1 MNFVFKIFG
10 APYTFDIYGSNQED
24 MNYFQLYD
32 DGSNEEV
39 KLTVHRKA
47 NGEVCYSYLRYNMI
61 SSSGRTGAFFGMA
74 VVFQNEYCRDVE
86 NLYKLFDAVYQ
97 NILETG
103 ILLQKIENS
112 THQAKY
118 LIAHF
123 SDAPAEVSRI
133 ENIIYNNL
141 QKNYSQDIL
150 PINSSF
156 STNSKELIMLPMNK
170 EANVSLLTELRKR
183 AWISFSPIYNSQV
196 ILSREYINT
205 LKTNTRIIRDKEL
218 SEITNLL
225 VRINLLSEDKKKE
238 KLPKDI
244 LLQIT
249 SWRDSLKETQKTI
262 NDYINIQPE
271 PGRSQ
276 LEKINNEIIPILES
290 CETNY
295 TVVKNIIDKPKS
307 EPSKPPRPETPK
319 PETTPK
325 PTPNPLKKGSYSL
338 EAKVKDEKGG
348 VIIGSRSGTY
358 SVGSSIEL
366 KAVPSPGYR
375 FVSWTEDEKVVCQTT
390 TYSFQMYDRPMQL
403 IAHFE
408 AEQDSAW
415 DLLWI
420 RMVQFGA
427 AIPKKVLLAIAA
439 VIALILLLIFFYP
452 SNTPQEGEEG
462 TYKEGKKGDTLAQIT
477 SKETPGSDLPQLPS
491 EQNESGSLEDC
502 NTDKLSN
509 YGNVEKIGNLDTI
522 KEYIDEARRLKNKGC
537 TSIEDQYITPAEKH
551 ALEIVKKEADIIY
564 IEKKNSNQT
573 KFEQYKDVKKYLG
586 TLDAYNFIEKKSI
599 EDYKED
605 YRKQTINFYE
615 EQYYSKKY
623 EKDMKKRREFV
634 DYMKEL
640 DPNNKIIKDFEKQTK
655 NCSVSFKR
663 KTWHN
668 IDALLGQLDT
678 DFNSG
683 KYEYVIGFCEA
694 IIKSTCATDNQ
705 KNRAKELKNKAKEAK
720 EAKEAKKSVDIGNI
734 DQTS

>member
-24 MNYFQLYD
+24 TNYFQLYD

-74 VVFQNEYCRDVE
+74 VVFHNEYCRDVE

-112 THQAKY
+112 AHQAKY

-123 SDAPAEVSRI
+123 SDAPTEVTRI

-249 SWRDSLKETQKTI
+249 NWRDSLKETQKTI

-307 EPSKPPRPETPK
+307 EPSKQPRPEPPK
-319 PETTPK
+319 PEPPK
-325 PTPNPLKKGSYSL
+325 PEPPKPNNKKTYLVITHCG
-338 EAKVKDEKGG
+338 DDGG
-348 VIIGSRSGTY
+348 AATGGGYY
-358 SVGSSIEL
+358 SVDSLVKVVAI
-366 KAVPSPGYR
+366 PNPGYR
-375 FVSWTEDEKVVCQTT
+375 FISWTEKGKILSENKDF
-390 TYSFQMYDRPMQL
+390 SFPMYNRTIEL
-403 IAHFE
+403 VAHFE
-408 AEQDSAW
+408 AKQTTAW
-415 DLLWI
+415 DIFWERL
-420 RMVQFGA
+420 
-427 AIPKKVLLAIAA
+427 PKKAILAIGA
-439 VIALILLLIFFYP
+439 VVALILLLIFLFP
-452 SNTPQEGEEG
+452 SEDTSKE
-462 TYKEGKKGDTLAQIT
+462 EGKKGDTLAQIT
-477 SKETPGSDLPQLPS
+477 PKETPSPNLPQLLS
-491 EQNESGSLEDC
+491 EENGSELIGDC
-502 NTDKLSN
+502 DLTELNN
-509 YGNVEKIGNLDTI
+509 YGNIKNIDNLDTI
-522 KEYIDEARRLKNKGC
+522 KAYINEAEKLKNKNC
-537 TSIEDQYITPAEKH
+537 PNIEKLYITPAKERAEKI
-551 ALEIVKKEADIIY
+551 LE
-564 IEKKNSNQT
+564 N
-573 KFEQYKDVKKYLG
+573 
-586 TLDAYNFIEKKSI
+586 
-599 EDYKED
+599 
-605 YRKQTINFYE
+605 
-615 EQYYSKKY
+615 
-623 EKDMKKRREFV
+623 
-634 DYMKEL
+634 
-640 DPNNKIIKDFEKQTK
+640 
-655 NCSVSFKR
+655 
-663 KTWHN
+663 
-668 IDALLGQLDT
+668 
-678 DFNSG
+678 
-683 KYEYVIGFCEA
+683 
-694 IIKSTCATDNQ
+694 
-705 KNRAKELKNKAKEAK
+705 ELKNLYDTKGKKWKEKYKMVEDKITKYKLLFSNLSFDDYEKYYKKETIKNLELELENTKWSPRKKLEIANDLLSIDPDNKKAKEEISKLQGTQGSGIQGSETKGSGTKGSGTKGSGTKGSGNQGSGNQGNGNQGNGNQGNGNQGNGVQLNDGVNDEKK
-720 EAKEAKKSVDIGNI
+720 EGKK
-734 DQTS
+734 

>member
-1 MNFVFKIFG
+1 M
-10 APYTFDIYGSNQED
+10 
-24 MNYFQLYD
+24 
-32 DGSNEEV
+32 
-39 KLTVHRKA
+39 
-47 NGEVCYSYLRYNMI
+47 
-61 SSSGRTGAFFGMA
+61 
-74 VVFQNEYCRDVE
+74 
-86 NLYKLFDAVYQ
+86 
-97 NILETG
+97 ETG

-112 THQAKY
+112 AHQAKY

-123 SDAPAEVSRI
+123 SDAPAEVTRI

-249 SWRDSLKETQKTI
+249 NWRDSLKETQKTI

-307 EPSKPPRPETPK
+307 EPSKQPRPEP
-319 PETTPK
+319 PK

-338 EAKVKDEKGG
+338 EVKVKDEKGG
-348 VIIGSRSGTY
+348 VITGSRSGTY
-358 SVGSSIEL
+358 PVGSSIEL

-390 TYSFQMYDRPMQL
+390 TYSFQMHDRPMQL

-420 RMVQFGA
+420 RMVHFGA

-462 TYKEGKKGDTLAQIT
+462 TYKEGKKDTQAQIANGGIL
-477 SKETPGSDLPQLPS
+477 SSDSSQPS
-491 EQNESGSLEDC
+491 PEEKGIGSLEDC
-502 NTDKLSN
+502 NPEKLSK
-509 YGNVEKIGNLDTI
+509 YGNIQNTNNLDTI
-522 KEYIDEARRLKNKGC
+522 KEYIDEARRLKNNGC
-537 TSIEDQYITPAEKH
+537 TSIEDQYITPAKECAEKIVEEELKKLYKTDKKIERIKSYD
-551 ALEIVKKEADIIY
+551 AVKKKID
-564 IEKKNSNQT
+564 
-573 KFEQYKDVKKYLG
+573 
-586 TLDAYNFIEKKSI
+586 
-599 EDYKED
+599 DYKSALDFIDFNAYKET
-605 YRKQTINFYE
+605 YRSTTIKFYE
-615 EQYYSKKY
+615 NEIKVGKW
-623 EKDMKKRREFV
+623 ENKDKDKFANYIKTVLE
-634 DYMKEL
+634 
-640 DPNNKIIKDFEKQTK
+640 DPNNEIAKNVKDYYKKECSIYYPNGKLWTTVEELLEQLKTDIKGKDKPYDFVINGCNTII
-655 NCSVSFKR
+655 
-663 KTWHN
+663 
-668 IDALLGQLDT
+668 
-678 DFNSG
+678 NS
-683 KYEYVIGFCEA
+683 K
-694 IIKSTCATDNQ
+694 CATTEQ
-705 KNRAKELKNKAKEAK
+705 K
-720 EAKEAKKSVDIGNI
+720 KEAKKLKENAENLKKKAKIDTGNI
-734 DQTS
+734 DLPK

>member
-10 APYTFDIYGSNQED
+10 APYTFDIYGSNRED
-24 MNYFQLYD
+24 TNYFQLYD

-74 VVFQNEYCRDVE
+74 VVFHNEYCRDVE

-112 THQAKY
+112 AHQAKY

-123 SDAPAEVSRI
+123 SDAPTEVTRI

-141 QKNYSQDIL
+141 QKNYSKDIL

-244 LLQIT
+244 LLQINN
-249 SWRDSLKETQKTI
+249 WRDSLKETQKTI

-307 EPSKPPRPETPK
+307 EPSKPPK
-319 PETTPK
+319 PEK
-325 PTPNPLKKGSYSL
+325 NL
-338 EAKVKDEKGG
+338 
-348 VIIGSRSGTY
+348 SRNN
-358 SVGSSIEL
+358 
-366 KAVPSPGYR
+366 A
-375 FVSWTEDEKVVCQTT
+375 
-390 TYSFQMYDRPMQL
+390 
-403 IAHFE
+403 
-408 AEQDSAW
+408 
-415 DLLWI
+415 LW
-420 RMVQFGA
+420 R
-427 AIPKKVLLAIAA
+427 
-439 VIALILLLIFFYP
+439 
-452 SNTPQEGEEG
+452 
-462 TYKEGKKGDTLAQIT
+462 
-477 SKETPGSDLPQLPS
+477 
-491 EQNESGSLEDC
+491 
-502 NTDKLSN
+502 
-509 YGNVEKIGNLDTI
+509 
-522 KEYIDEARRLKNKGC
+522 
-537 TSIEDQYITPAEKH
+537 
-551 ALEIVKKEADIIY
+551 
-564 IEKKNSNQT
+564 
-573 KFEQYKDVKKYLG
+573 
-586 TLDAYNFIEKKSI
+586 
-599 EDYKED
+599 
-605 YRKQTINFYE
+605 
-615 EQYYSKKY
+615 
-623 EKDMKKRREFV
+623 
-634 DYMKEL
+634 
-640 DPNNKIIKDFEKQTK
+640 
-655 NCSVSFKR
+655 
-663 KTWHN
+663 
-668 IDALLGQLDT
+668 
-678 DFNSG
+678 
-683 KYEYVIGFCEA
+683 
-694 IIKSTCATDNQ
+694 
-705 KNRAKELKNKAKEAK
+705 
-720 EAKEAKKSVDIGNI
+720 
-734 DQTS
+734 

>member
-24 MNYFQLYD
+24 TNYFQLYD

-74 VVFQNEYCRDVE
+74 VVFHNEYCRDVE

-123 SDAPAEVSRI
+123 SDAPTEVTRI

-249 SWRDSLKETQKTI
+249 NWRDSLKETQKTI

-307 EPSKPPRPETPK
+307 EASKQPEPPK
-319 PETTPK
+319 PEPPKPETPK

-338 EAKVKDEKGG
+338 EVKVKDEKGG
-348 VIIGSRSGTY
+348 VITGSRSGTY
-358 SVGSSIEL
+358 PVGSSIEL

-390 TYSFQMYDRPMQL
+390 TYSFQMHDRPMQL

-427 AIPKKVLLAIAA
+427 AIPKKVLLAIAT

-462 TYKEGKKGDTLAQIT
+462 TYKEGKKDTLAQIT
-477 SKETPGSDLPQLPS
+477 PKETSSPNPPLLLSEENGSELI
-491 EQNESGSLEDC
+491 GDC
-502 NTDKLSN
+502 NLTELNN
-509 YGNVEKIGNLDTI
+509 YGNIKNIDNLDTI
-522 KEYIDEARRLKNKGC
+522 KAYINEAEKLKNKNC
-537 TSIEDQYITPAEKH
+537 PNIEKLYINPAKER
-551 ALEIVKKEADIIY
+551 ALEIVKNEADTIY
-564 IEKKNSNQT
+564 IKKKNSNQT
-573 KFEQYKDVKKYLG
+573 KFNQYENVKEYLDSLYI
-586 TLDAYNFIEKKSI
+586 TAYNFIEKKSI
-599 EDYKED
+599 KDYKEN
-605 YRKQTINFYE
+605 YRRQTITFYE
-615 EQYYSKKY
+615 DELTDGVDDKGNKWLESR
-623 EKDMKKRREFV
+623 MLEFANIIV
-634 DYMKEL
+634 KTDKL
-640 DPNNKIIKDFEKQTK
+640 DDPDNK
-655 NCSVSFKR
+655 
-663 KTWHN
+663 
-668 IDALLGQLDT
+668 
-678 DFNSG
+678 
-683 KYEYVIGFCEA
+683 
-694 IIKSTCATDNQ
+694 
-705 KNRAKELKNKAKEAK
+705 KAKEYIDEYKKKQSKKKQSK
-720 EAKEAKKSVDIGNI
+720 EKQGNGNQGNGNQGNGVQLNEAVKKEKNN
-734 DQTS
+734 

>member
-1 MNFVFKIFG
+1 MNFIFKIFG

-47 NGEVCYSYLRYNMI
+47 NGEGCYSYLRYNMI

-123 SDAPAEVSRI
+123 SDAPAEVTRI

-225 VRINLLSEDKKKE
+225 VRINLLPEDKKKE

-249 SWRDSLKETQKTI
+249 NWRDSLKETQKTI

-307 EPSKPPRPETPK
+307 EASKQPQPPKPQPPK
-319 PETTPK
+319 PEPPKPETPK

-338 EAKVKDEKGG
+338 EVKVKDEKGG
-348 VIIGSRSGTY
+348 VITGSRSGTY
-358 SVGSSIEL
+358 PVGSSIEL

-408 AEQDSAW
+408 VEQDSAW

-420 RMVQFGA
+420 RMVHFGA

-462 TYKEGKKGDTLAQIT
+462 TYKEGKKDTQAQIANGGIL
-477 SKETPGSDLPQLPS
+477 SSDSSQLS
-491 EQNESGSLEDC
+491 FEKDGSGSLEDC
-502 NTDKLSN
+502 NTNKLSE
-509 YGNVEKIGNLDTI
+509 YGNIDNINNLDTI
-522 KEYIDEARRLKNKGC
+522 KEYIDEARRLKDNGC
-537 TSIEDQYITPAEKH
+537 TSIEDQYITPARKRAEEILDNE
-551 ALEIVKKEADIIY
+551 LEQLYVTYTDIKINIYDIVRNKITTYEENK
-564 IEKKNSNQT
+564 S
-573 KFEQYKDVKKYLG
+573 L
-586 TLDAYNFIEKKSI
+586 TLNFIDFNKYKETYKRKSI
-599 EDYKED
+599 K
-605 YRKQTINFYE
+605 FYE
-615 EQYYSKKY
+615 EKFSDSKY
-623 EKDMKKRREFV
+623 EKNRDIIVKHMKT
-634 DYMKEL
+634 L
-640 DPNNKIIKDFEKQTK
+640 DINNKIIKDFEKQSK
-655 NCSVSFKR
+655 KCSASFMGKS
-663 KTWHN
+663 WDN
-668 IDALLGQLDT
+668 IDKLLNQLDT
-678 DFNSG
+678 DFKN
-683 KYEYVIGFCEA
+683 KNYDYVIGFCDV
-694 IIKSTCATDNQ
+694 IIKSKCAT
-705 KNRAKELKNKAKEAK
+705 KEQRDKAENLKKKAGKAK
-720 EAKEAKKSVDIGNI
+720 VDTGNF
-734 DQTS
+734 

>member
-10 APYTFDIYGSNQED
+10 APYTFDIYGSNRED
-24 MNYFQLYD
+24 TNYFQLYD

-74 VVFQNEYCRDVE
+74 VVFHNEYCRDVE

-123 SDAPAEVSRI
+123 SDAPAEVTRI

-225 VRINLLSEDKKKE
+225 VRINLLPEDKKKE

-249 SWRDSLKETQKTI
+249 NWRDSLKETQKTI

-307 EPSKPPRPETPK
+307 EASKQPEPPKPQPSKPE
-319 PETTPK
+319 TPK

-348 VIIGSRSGTY
+348 VITGSRSGTY
-358 SVGSSIEL
+358 PVGSSIEL

-462 TYKEGKKGDTLAQIT
+462 TYKEGKKGDTLVQIT
-477 SKETPGSDLPQLPS
+477 SKETTDSDLSQRSPEENGS
-491 EQNESGSLEDC
+491 ELIGDC
-502 NTDKLSN
+502 DLTELNN
-509 YGNVEKIGNLDTI
+509 YGNIAIINNLDII
-522 KEYIDEARRLKNKGC
+522 KAYINEAEKLKNKNC
-537 TSIEDQYITPAEKH
+537 PNIEKLYINPAKER
-551 ALEIVKKEADIIY
+551 ALEIVKNEADTIY
-564 IEKKNSNQT
+564 IKKKNSDQT
-573 KFEQYKDVKKYLG
+573 KFEQYEDVKKYLDSPYI
-586 TLDAYNFIEKKSI
+586 TAYNFIEKKSI

-605 YRKQTINFYE
+605 YRKQTIVFYE
-615 EQYYSKKY
+615 KNLD
-623 EKDMKKRREFV
+623 KDAVDDNGKRWTE
-634 DYMKEL
+634 YMKFQFANYIIDKKKL
-640 DPNNKIIKDFEKQTK
+640 KDPNNK
-655 NCSVSFKR
+655 
-663 KTWHN
+663 
-668 IDALLGQLDT
+668 
-678 DFNSG
+678 
-683 KYEYVIGFCEA
+683 
-694 IIKSTCATDNQ
+694 
-705 KNRAKELKNKAKEAK
+705 KAKEYID
-720 EAKEAKKSVDIGNI
+720 EYKKKQGKGPQGKGPQGKGPQSDGTQSDGNQNGLVPI
-734 DQTS
+734 SSAAEEQKNNQK

>member
-24 MNYFQLYD
+24 TNYFQLYD

-123 SDAPAEVSRI
+123 SDAPTEVTRI

-225 VRINLLSEDKKKE
+225 VRINLLPEDKKKE

-249 SWRDSLKETQKTI
+249 NWRDSLKETQKTI

-295 TVVKNIIDKPKS
+295 TVVKNIIDRPKS
-307 EPSKPPRPETPK
+307 EPSKQPRPEPPK
-319 PETTPK
+319 PEPPK
-325 PTPNPLKKGSYSL
+325 PEPPKPEPPKPNNKKTYLVITHCG
-338 EAKVKDEKGG
+338 DDGG
-348 VIIGSRSGTY
+348 VATGGGYY
-358 SVGSSIEL
+358 SVDSLVKVVAI
-366 KAVPSPGYR
+366 PNPGYR
-375 FVSWTEDEKVVCQTT
+375 FVSWTEKGKILSENKDF
-390 TYSFQMYDRPMQL
+390 SFPMYNRTIEL
-403 IAHFE
+403 VAHFE
-408 AEQDSAW
+408 AKQTTAW
-415 DLLWI
+415 DIFWERL
-420 RMVQFGA
+420 
-427 AIPKKVLLAIAA
+427 PKKAILAIAA

-452 SNTPQEGEEG
+452 KEKKDNTEKTAENRKIEDLSVF
-462 TYKEGKKGDTLAQIT
+462 GD
-477 SKETPGSDLPQLPS
+477 
-491 EQNESGSLEDC
+491 C
-502 NTDKLSN
+502 
-509 YGNVEKIGNLDTI
+509 
-522 KEYIDEARRLKNKGC
+522 KNKLDSLFIDIKNMN
-537 TSIEDQYITPAEKH
+537 SI
-551 ALEIVKKEADIIY
+551 ADIDDLI
-564 IEKKNSNQT
+564 KKANNSNCN
-573 KFEQYKDVKKYLG
+573 KELVSDRISEAKERAKEILEEELEKLYVRVDNIERIKSYDDVKKKIDDY
-586 TLDAYNFIEKKSI
+586 KKSALDFI
-599 EDYKED
+599 DFDEYEEK
-605 YRKQTINFYE
+605 YRKETIIFYE
-615 EQYYSKKY
+615 EKYYDKNWKHKK
-623 EKDMKKRREFV
+623 KKFVEYMRR
-634 DYMKEL
+634 L
-640 DPNNKIIKDFEKQTK
+640 DPNNQIIKDFERTK
-655 NCSVSFKR
+655 NCSVIFK
-663 KTWHN
+663 KKKWDN
-668 IDALLGQLDT
+668 IDELLGQLNT
-678 DFNSG
+678 DFESK
-683 KYEYVIGFCEA
+683 KYEYVIGFCDV
-694 IIKSTCATDNQ
+694 IINSTCATDNQ
-705 KNRAKELKNKAKEAK
+705 KYRAKELKKKAKNAK
-720 EAKEAKKSVDIGNI
+720 IYTGNI

>member
-74 VVFQNEYCRDVE
+74 VVFHNEYCRDVE

-112 THQAKY
+112 AHQAKY

-123 SDAPAEVSRI
+123 SDAPTEVTRI

-249 SWRDSLKETQKTI
+249 NWRDSLKETQKTI

-307 EPSKPPRPETPK
+307 EPSKQPRPESPK
-319 PETTPK
+319 PEPPK
-325 PTPNPLKKGSYSL
+325 PESPKPNNKKTYLVITHCG
-338 EAKVKDEKGG
+338 DGG
-348 VIIGSRSGTY
+348 GAATGGGYY
-358 SVGSSIEL
+358 SVDSLVKVVAI
-366 KAVPSPGYR
+366 PNPGYR
-375 FVSWTEDEKVVCQTT
+375 FVSWTEKGKILSENKDF
-390 TYSFQMYDRPMQL
+390 SFPMYNRTIEL
-403 IAHFE
+403 VAHFE
-408 AEQDSAW
+408 AKQTTAW
-415 DLLWI
+415 DIFWERL
-420 RMVQFGA
+420 
-427 AIPKKVLLAIAA
+427 PKKVLLAIAA

-462 TYKEGKKGDTLAQIT
+462 TYKEGKKDTQAQIANGGIL
-477 SKETPGSDLPQLPS
+477 SSDSSQPS
-491 EQNESGSLEDC
+491 PEEKGIGSLEDC
-502 NTDKLSN
+502 NPEKLSK
-509 YGNVEKIGNLDTI
+509 YGNIQNTNNLDTI
-522 KEYIDEARRLKNKGC
+522 KEYIDEARRLKNNGC
-537 TSIEDQYITPAEKH
+537 TSIEDQYITPAKECAEKIVEEELKKLYKTDKKIERIKSYD
-551 ALEIVKKEADIIY
+551 AVKKKID
-564 IEKKNSNQT
+564 
-573 KFEQYKDVKKYLG
+573 
-586 TLDAYNFIEKKSI
+586 
-599 EDYKED
+599 DYKSALDFIDFNAYKET
-605 YRKQTINFYE
+605 YRSTTIKFYE
-615 EQYYSKKY
+615 NEIKVGKW
-623 EKDMKKRREFV
+623 ENKDKDKFANYIKTVLE
-634 DYMKEL
+634 
-640 DPNNKIIKDFEKQTK
+640 DPNNEIAKNVKDYYKKECSIYYPNGKLWTTVEELLEQLKTDIEGKDKPYDFVINGCNTII
-655 NCSVSFKR
+655 
-663 KTWHN
+663 
-668 IDALLGQLDT
+668 
-678 DFNSG
+678 NS
-683 KYEYVIGFCEA
+683 K
-694 IIKSTCATDNQ
+694 CATTEQ
-705 KNRAKELKNKAKEAK
+705 K
-720 EAKEAKKSVDIGNI
+720 KEAKKLKEKAENLKKKAKIDTGNI
-734 DQTS
+734 DLPK

>member
-10 APYTFDIYGSNQED
+10 APYTFDIYGSNRED
-24 MNYFQLYD
+24 TNYFQLYD

-74 VVFQNEYCRDVE
+74 VVFHNEYCRDVE

-123 SDAPAEVSRI
+123 SDAPTEVTRI

-249 SWRDSLKETQKTI
+249 NWRDSLKETQKTI

-307 EPSKPPRPETPK
+307 EASKQPEPPKPQPPKPETPK
-319 PETTPK
+319 PETPK

-338 EAKVKDEKGG
+338 EVKVKDEKGG
-348 VIIGSRSGTY
+348 VITGSRSGTY
-358 SVGSSIEL
+358 PVGSSIEL

-408 AEQDSAW
+408 VEQDSAW

-462 TYKEGKKGDTLAQIT
+462 TYKEGKKDTQAQIT
-477 SKETPGSDLPQLPS
+477 SKKTPDSDLPQLPS
-491 EQNESGSLEDC
+491 EKNENESLQNC
-502 NTDKLSN
+502 NANDLAKYDIDNTN
-509 YGNVEKIGNLDTI
+509 NLDII
-522 KEYIDEARRLKNKGC
+522 KEYIDKVEELKNNC
-537 TSIEDQYITPAEKH
+537 PNIAEDIEKLYINTAKER
-551 ALEIVKKEADIIY
+551 ALEIVKNEADTIY
-564 IEKKNSNQT
+564 IKKKNPNQT
-573 KFEQYKDVKKYLG
+573 KFNQYENVKKYLDSPYI
-586 TLDAYNFIEKKSI
+586 TAYNFIEEKSI
-599 EDYKED
+599 KDYKEN
-605 YRKQTINFYE
+605 YRRQTITFYE
-615 EQYYSKKY
+615 DELTDGVDDKGNKWLESR
-623 EKDMKKRREFV
+623 MLEFANIIV
-634 DYMKEL
+634 KTDKL
-640 DPNNKIIKDFEKQTK
+640 DDPDNK
-655 NCSVSFKR
+655 
-663 KTWHN
+663 
-668 IDALLGQLDT
+668 
-678 DFNSG
+678 
-683 KYEYVIGFCEA
+683 
-694 IIKSTCATDNQ
+694 
-705 KNRAKELKNKAKEAK
+705 KAKEYIDEYK
-720 EAKEAKKSVDIGNI
+720 KKQSKKKQGNGNQGNGNQGNGNQGNGNQDNGVQLNEAVKKK
-734 DQTS
+734 

>member
-10 APYTFDIYGSNQED
+10 APYTFDIYGSNRED
-24 MNYFQLYD
+24 TNYFQLYD

-74 VVFQNEYCRDVE
+74 VVFHNEYCRDVE

-112 THQAKY
+112 GHQAKY

-123 SDAPAEVSRI
+123 SDAPAEVTRI

-156 STNSKELIMLPMNK
+156 SINSKELIMLPMNK

-225 VRINLLSEDKKKE
+225 VRINLLPEDKKKE

-249 SWRDSLKETQKTI
+249 NWRDSLKETQKTI

-307 EPSKPPRPETPK
+307 EASKQPEPPK
-319 PETTPK
+319 PEPPKPETPK

-338 EAKVKDEKGG
+338 EVKVKDEKGG
-348 VIIGSRSGTY
+348 VITGSRSGTY
-358 SVGSSIEL
+358 PVGSSIEL

-375 FVSWTEDEKVVCQTT
+375 FVSWTEGEKVVCQTT

-420 RMVQFGA
+420 RMVHFGA
-427 AIPKKVLLAIAA
+427 AIPKKVLLAIAT
-439 VIALILLLIFFYP
+439 VIVLILLLIFFYP
-452 SNTPQEGEEG
+452 KEKKDNTEKTAENTGITAENTGITAENTEKTASENSLSDLQECINKLDSLFIDIKNKNSIADIDDLIKKANNSNCNKELVNSHISEAKKRAEKILENELNELYDTDKKIERIKSYDAVKKKIDDYKSALDFIDFNA
-462 TYKEGKKGDTLAQIT
+462 YKETYRSTTIKFYENEIKVGKWKNKDKDKFANYI
-477 SKETPGSDLPQLPS
+477 KE
-491 EQNESGSLEDC
+491 NLEDP
-502 NTDKLSN
+502 NN
-509 YGNVEKIGNLDTI
+509 EI
-522 KEYIDEARRLKNKGC
+522 AKN
-537 TSIEDQYITPAEKH
+537 
-551 ALEIVKKEADIIY
+551 
-564 IEKKNSNQT
+564 
-573 KFEQYKDVKKYLG
+573 VKKYY
-586 TLDAYNFIEKKSI
+586 TDQCIVSYN
-599 EDYKED
+599 
-605 YRKQTINFYE
+605 KQTWTVENLLEQLKNDLKKKENTPYDFVINGC
-615 EQYYSKKY
+615 
-623 EKDMKKRREFV
+623 
-634 DYMKEL
+634 
-640 DPNNKIIKDFEKQTK
+640 NT
-655 NCSVSFKR
+655 
-663 KTWHN
+663 
-668 IDALLGQLDT
+668 
-678 DFNSG
+678 
-683 KYEYVIGFCEA
+683 
-694 IIKSTCATDNQ
+694 IIKSKCATEEQ
-705 KNRAKELKNKAKEAK
+705 KEKAKELQE
-720 EAKEAKKSVDIGNI
+720 EAKEAKKNVNTDNFKSPSQILAK
-734 DQTS
+734 

>member
-10 APYTFDIYGSNQED
+10 APYTFDIYGSNRED
-24 MNYFQLYD
+24 SNYFQLYD

-74 VVFQNEYCRDVE
+74 VVFHNEYCRDVE

-112 THQAKY
+112 AHQAKY

-123 SDAPAEVSRI
+123 SDAPTEVTRI

-156 STNSKELIMLPMNK
+156 SINSKELIMLPMNK

-249 SWRDSLKETQKTI
+249 NWRDSLKETQKTI

-307 EPSKPPRPETPK
+307 EASKQPQPPKPQPPKPQPPK
-319 PETTPK
+319 PEPPK
-325 PTPNPLKKGSYSL
+325 PAPNPLKKGSYSL
-338 EAKVKDEKGG
+338 EVKVKDEKGG
-348 VIIGSRSGTY
+348 VITGSRSGTY
-358 SVGSSIEL
+358 PVGSSIEL

-390 TYSFQMYDRPMQL
+390 TYSFQMHDRPMQL

-427 AIPKKVLLAIAA
+427 AIPKKVLLAIAT

-452 SNTPQEGEEG
+452 KENKEENKEGNTNVSNTKEITEITTENTSGDILFDLQECNN
-462 TYKEGKKGDTLAQIT
+462 KLDSLFIDIKSMNSIANIDDLIKKANNLNCDEKLVSSSI
-477 SKETPGSDLPQLPS
+477 S
-491 EQNESGSLEDC
+491 EA
-502 NTDKLSN
+502 K
-509 YGNVEKIGNLDTI
+509 K
-522 KEYIDEARRLKNKGC
+522 R
-537 TSIEDQYITPAEKH
+537 
-551 ALEIVKKEADIIY
+551 ALEIVKKKADSIY
-564 IEKKNSNQT
+564 ITKEYSNQT
-573 KFEQYKDVKKYLG
+573 KFEQYKKVKEYLDSPYI
-586 TLDAYNFIEKKSI
+586 TAYNFIEKKSI

-605 YRKQTINFYE
+605 YRKQTIVL
-615 EQYYSKKY
+615 Y
-623 EKDMKKRREFV
+623 EKNLDKNAVDDKGNPWSIHRKLEFAHFIV
-634 DYMKEL
+634 DRDNL
-640 DPNNKIIKDFEKQTK
+640 DDKNNTIANNYINKHQGDKSKGDKSKGDKSKDGKSNGAPKDNKIQGIG
-655 NCSVSFKR
+655 SVPVR
-663 KTWHN
+663 P
-668 IDALLGQLDT
+668 DVVDDQ
-678 DFNSG
+678 
-683 KYEYVIGFCEA
+683 
-694 IIKSTCATDNQ
+694 NQ
-705 KNRAKELKNKAKEAK
+705 NQN
-720 EAKEAKKSVDIGNI
+720 
-734 DQTS
+734 

>member
-10 APYTFDIYGSNQED
+10 APYTFDIYGSNRED
-24 MNYFQLYD
+24 TNYFQLYD

-74 VVFQNEYCRDVE
+74 VVFHNEYCRDVE

-123 SDAPAEVSRI
+123 SDAPAEVTRI

-249 SWRDSLKETQKTI
+249 NWRDSLKETQKTI

-307 EPSKPPRPETPK
+307 EASKQPEPPKPQPPKPQPSKPE
-319 PETTPK
+319 TPK

-338 EAKVKDEKGG
+338 EVKVKDEKGG
-348 VIIGSRSGTY
+348 VITGSRSGTY
-358 SVGSSIEL
+358 PVGSSIEL

-375 FVSWTEDEKVVCQTT
+375 FVSWTEGEKVVCQTT
-390 TYSFQMYDRPMQL
+390 TYSFQMHDRPMQL

-420 RMVQFGA
+420 RMVHFGA

-462 TYKEGKKGDTLAQIT
+462 TYKEGKKDTQAQIANGGIL
-477 SKETPGSDLPQLPS
+477 SSDSSQPS
-491 EQNESGSLEDC
+491 PEEKGIGSLEDC
-502 NTDKLSN
+502 NPEKLSK
-509 YGNVEKIGNLDTI
+509 YGNIQNTNNLDTI
-522 KEYIDEARRLKNKGC
+522 KEYIDEAEKLKNKNC
-537 TSIEDQYITPAEKH
+537 PNIEKLYINPAKER
-551 ALEIVKKEADIIY
+551 ALEIVKNEADNIY
-564 IEKKNSNQT
+564 IKKKNSNQT
-573 KFEQYKDVKKYLG
+573 KFNQYENVKEYLDSLYI
-586 TLDAYNFIEKKSI
+586 TAYNFIEKKSI
-599 EDYKED
+599 KDYKED
-605 YRKQTINFYE
+605 YRKQTITFYE
-615 EQYYSKKY
+615 DELTDGVDDNGKEWLESR
-623 EKDMKKRREFV
+623 MLEFANIIV
-634 DYMKEL
+634 KTDKL
-640 DPNNKIIKDFEKQTK
+640 NDPNNEIAKKYIQEQEKKKDKKKKDKSKEK
-655 NCSVSFKR
+655 
-663 KTWHN
+663 
-668 IDALLGQLDT
+668 
-678 DFNSG
+678 
-683 KYEYVIGFCEA
+683 
-694 IIKSTCATDNQ
+694 
-705 KNRAKELKNKAKEAK
+705 KNKVEESKNNGSVNVHEA
-720 EAKEAKKSVDIGNI
+720 AG
-734 DQTS
+734 TT

>member
-10 APYTFDIYGSNQED
+10 APYTFDIYGSNRED
-24 MNYFQLYD
+24 TNYFQLYD

-74 VVFQNEYCRDVE
+74 VVFHNEYCRDVE

-112 THQAKY
+112 AHQAKY

-123 SDAPAEVSRI
+123 SDAPTEVTRI

-156 STNSKELIMLPMNK
+156 SINSKELIMLPMNK

-225 VRINLLSEDKKKE
+225 VRINLLPEDKKKE

-249 SWRDSLKETQKTI
+249 NWRDSLKETQKTI

-307 EPSKPPRPETPK
+307 EASKQPEPPKPQPPKPETPK
-319 PETTPK
+319 PQPPKPETPK

-338 EAKVKDEKGG
+338 EVKVKDEKGG
-348 VIIGSRSGTY
+348 VITGSRSGTY
-358 SVGSSIEL
+358 PVGSSIEL

-420 RMVQFGA
+420 RMVHFGA

-452 SNTPQEGEEG
+452 KEKKDNTEIISEDLSVLGDCKNKLDSLFIDIKNMNSIADIDDLIKKANNSNCNKELVNSHISEAKERAEKILENELNELYDTDEKIERIKSYNSVKEKIDLYEKSALDFINFN
-462 TYKEGKKGDTLAQIT
+462 TYKEKYRKTTIAFYESKIKEKDTKWENKDKDKFANCIKT
-477 SKETPGSDLPQLPS
+477 V
-491 EQNESGSLEDC
+491 LEDPNNEIAKNVKDYYKKECSIYYPNSKSKPWTVENLLKQLKIDINKKENPPYDFVINGC
-502 NTDKLSN
+502 NTIINSKCATT
-509 YGNVEKIGNLDTI
+509 E
-522 KEYIDEARRLKNKGC
+522 
-537 TSIEDQYITPAEKH
+537 Q
-551 ALEIVKKEADIIY
+551 KKEA
-564 IEKKNSNQT
+564 EKLKEKAENL
-573 KFEQYKDVKKYLG
+573 KK
-586 TLDAYNFIEKKSI
+586 
-599 EDYKED
+599 
-605 YRKQTINFYE
+605 
-615 EQYYSKKY
+615 
-623 EKDMKKRREFV
+623 
-634 DYMKEL
+634 
-640 DPNNKIIKDFEKQTK
+640 
-655 NCSVSFKR
+655 
-663 KTWHN
+663 
-668 IDALLGQLDT
+668 
-678 DFNSG
+678 
-683 KYEYVIGFCEA
+683 
-694 IIKSTCATDNQ
+694 
-705 KNRAKELKNKAKEAK
+705 KAKI
-720 EAKEAKKSVDIGNI
+720 DTGNI
-734 DQTS
+734 DLPK

>member
-10 APYTFDIYGSNQED
+10 APYTFDIYGSNRED
-24 MNYFQLYD
+24 TNYFQLYD

-74 VVFQNEYCRDVE
+74 VVFHNEYCRDVE

-112 THQAKY
+112 AHQAKY

-123 SDAPAEVSRI
+123 SDAPTEVTRI

-156 STNSKELIMLPMNK
+156 SINSKELIMLPMNK

-249 SWRDSLKETQKTI
+249 NWRDSLKETQKTI

-307 EPSKPPRPETPK
+307 EASKQPEPPKPQPPK
-319 PETTPK
+319 PETPK

-338 EAKVKDEKGG
+338 EVKVKDEKGG
-348 VIIGSRSGTY
+348 VITGSRSGTY
-358 SVGSSIEL
+358 PVGSSIEL

-420 RMVQFGA
+420 RMVHFGA

-452 SNTPQEGEEG
+452 KEKKDNTEIISEDLSVL
-462 TYKEGKKGDTLAQIT
+462 GD
-477 SKETPGSDLPQLPS
+477 
-491 EQNESGSLEDC
+491 C
-502 NTDKLSN
+502 
-509 YGNVEKIGNLDTI
+509 
-522 KEYIDEARRLKNKGC
+522 KNKLDSLFIDIKNMN
-537 TSIEDQYITPAEKH
+537 SI
-551 ALEIVKKEADIIY
+551 ADIDDLI
-564 IEKKNSNQT
+564 KKANNSNCD
-573 KFEQYKDVKKYLG
+573 KELVSDRISEAKERAKKIVEEELEKLYVRVDNIERIKSYDDVKKKIDDY
-586 TLDAYNFIEKKSI
+586 KKSALDFI
-599 EDYKED
+599 DFDEYEEK
-605 YRKQTINFYE
+605 YRKETIIFYE
-615 EQYYSKKY
+615 EKYYDKNWKHKK
-623 EKDMKKRREFV
+623 KKFVEYMRR
-634 DYMKEL
+634 L
-640 DPNNKIIKDFEKQTK
+640 DPNNKIIKDFEQTQ
-655 NCSVSFKR
+655 NCSVIFK
-663 KTWHN
+663 KKKWDN
-668 IDALLGQLDT
+668 IDELLDQLNT
-678 DFNSG
+678 DFESK
-683 KYEYVIGFCEA
+683 KYDYVIGFCEA

-705 KNRAKELKNKAKEAK
+705 KDRAEKLKKKAESAK
-720 EAKEAKKSVDIGNI
+720 INTGNFPP
-734 DQTS
+734 DDKTQ

>member
-1 MNFVFKIFG
+1 MNFIFKIFG

-123 SDAPAEVSRI
+123 SDAPAEVTRI

-225 VRINLLSEDKKKE
+225 VRINLLPEDKKKE

-249 SWRDSLKETQKTI
+249 NWRDSLKETQKTI

-307 EPSKPPRPETPK
+307 EASKQPQPPKPQPPK
-319 PETTPK
+319 PEPPKPETPK

-338 EAKVKDEKGG
+338 EVKVKDEKGG
-348 VIIGSRSGTY
+348 VITGSRSGTY
-358 SVGSSIEL
+358 PVGSSIEL

-408 AEQDSAW
+408 VEQDSAW

-420 RMVQFGA
+420 RMVHFGA

-452 SNTPQEGEEG
+452 KEKKDNTEIISEDLSVLGDC
-462 TYKEGKKGDTLAQIT
+462 KNKLDSLFIDIKNMNSIADIDDLIKKA
-477 SKETPGSDLPQLPS
+477 
-491 EQNESGSLEDC
+491 N
-502 NTDKLSN
+502 
-509 YGNVEKIGNLDTI
+509 NLDCDKKLVSDRI
-522 KEYIDEARRLKNKGC
+522 SEAEG
-537 TSIEDQYITPAEKH
+537 H
-551 ALEIVKKEADIIY
+551 ALEIVKKEADTIY
-564 IEKKNSNQT
+564 ITKKYPNQT
-573 KFEQYKDVKKYLG
+573 KFDQYKSVKEYLDSDYI
-586 TLDAYNFIEKKSI
+586 TAYNFIEKKSI
-599 EDYKED
+599 EYYKED
-605 YRKQTINFYE
+605 YRKQTIVFYE
-615 EQYYSKKY
+615 KNLDKNA
-623 EKDMKKRREFV
+623 V
-634 DYMKEL
+634 DDEGKPWTE
-640 DPNNKIIKDFEKQTK
+640 N
-655 NCSVSFKR
+655 R
-663 KTWHN
+663 KFQF
-668 IDALLGQLDT
+668 ALVIT
-678 DFNSG
+678 D
-683 KYEYVIGFCEA
+683 
-694 IIKSTCATDNQ
+694 
-705 KNRAKELKNKAKEAK
+705 KNRLNDPDNKKAKEYID
-720 EAKEAKKSVDIGNI
+720 EYKKKQGKGTQSDRNQSKGTQSKGTQSDGNQNGLVPI
-734 DQTS
+734 SSAAEEQKNN

>member
-10 APYTFDIYGSNQED
+10 APYTFDIYGSNRED
-24 MNYFQLYD
+24 TNYFQLYD

-47 NGEVCYSYLRYNMI
+47 NGEVSYSYLRYNMI

-74 VVFQNEYCRDVE
+74 VVFHNEYCRDVE

-112 THQAKY
+112 GHQAKY

-123 SDAPAEVSRI
+123 SDAPAEVTRI

-170 EANVSLLTELRKR
+170 EANVSLLTELRKH

-244 LLQIT
+244 LLQINN
-249 SWRDSLKETQKTI
+249 WRDSLKETQKTI

-307 EPSKPPRPETPK
+307 EPSKPPKPETPK
-319 PETTPK
+319 PEPPK
-325 PTPNPLKKGSYSL
+325 PNNKKTYLVITHCG
-338 EAKVKDEKGG
+338 DDGG
-348 VIIGSRSGTY
+348 AATGGGYY
-358 SVGSSIEL
+358 SVDSLVKVVAI
-366 KAVPSPGYR
+366 PNPGYR
-375 FVSWTEDEKVVCQTT
+375 FVSWTEKGKILSENKDF
-390 TYSFQMYDRPMQL
+390 SFPMYNRTIEL
-403 IAHFE
+403 VAHFE
-408 AEQDSAW
+408 AKQTTTW
-415 DLLWI
+415 DIFWERL
-420 RMVQFGA
+420 
-427 AIPKKVLLAIAA
+427 PKKAILAIAA
-439 VIALILLLIFFYP
+439 VIALILLFIVFYP
-452 SNTPQEGEEG
+452 KDTNTSGQNTNQNIDQNIDQNTEIISGDLSVLQECNNKLDSLFIDIKKMNSIANIDDLIKKANNLNCDENLVSPRISEA
-462 TYKEGKKGDTLAQIT
+462 KE
-477 SKETPGSDLPQLPS
+477 
-491 EQNESGSLEDC
+491 
-502 NTDKLSN
+502 
-509 YGNVEKIGNLDTI
+509 
-522 KEYIDEARRLKNKGC
+522 
-537 TSIEDQYITPAEKH
+537 H
-551 ALEIVKKEADIIY
+551 ALEIVKKKADSIY
-564 IEKKNSNQT
+564 IKKKNRNQT
-573 KFEQYKDVKKYLG
+573 KFEQYNDVKKYLG

-605 YRKQTINFYE
+605 YRKQTIVLYE
-615 EQYYSKKY
+615 KNLDKNAVDDDGKPWTENRKFQFAHVIIDKNSLNDPDNEIAKKY
-623 EKDMKKRREFV
+623 IQEQEKKKGKS
-634 DYMKEL
+634 KE
-640 DPNNKIIKDFEKQTK
+640 K
-655 NCSVSFKR
+655 
-663 KTWHN
+663 
-668 IDALLGQLDT
+668 
-678 DFNSG
+678 
-683 KYEYVIGFCEA
+683 
-694 IIKSTCATDNQ
+694 
-705 KNRAKELKNKAKEAK
+705 KNKVEESKNNGSVKVHEA
-720 EAKEAKKSVDIGNI
+720 AG
-734 DQTS
+734 TT

>member
-10 APYTFDIYGSNQED
+10 APYTFDIYGSNRED
-24 MNYFQLYD
+24 TNYFQLYD

-74 VVFQNEYCRDVE
+74 VVFHNEYCRDVE

-112 THQAKY
+112 AHQAKY

-123 SDAPAEVSRI
+123 SDAPAEVTRI

-225 VRINLLSEDKKKE
+225 VRINLLPEDKKKE

-249 SWRDSLKETQKTI
+249 NWRDSLKETQKTI

-307 EPSKPPRPETPK
+307 EASKQPEPPKPQPPK
-319 PETTPK
+319 PETPK

-338 EAKVKDEKGG
+338 EVKVKDEKGG
-348 VIIGSRSGTY
+348 VITGSRSGTY
-358 SVGSSIEL
+358 PVGSSIEL

-420 RMVQFGA
+420 RMVHFGA

-477 SKETPGSDLPQLPS
+477 SNETPDSDSPQPPS
-491 EQNESGSLEDC
+491 EKNRTESLEDC
-502 NTDKLSN
+502 NTNDLTDK
-509 YGNVEKIGNLDTI
+509 YGDIEDIKNLDTI
-522 KEYIDEARRLKNKGC
+522 NAYIDEARRLKDKGC
-537 TSIEDQYITPAEKH
+537 TSIEEQYITPARKRAKEILDNE
-551 ALEIVKKEADIIY
+551 LEQLYVTYTDIKRNIYDIVRNKITTYEENK
-564 IEKKNSNQT
+564 S
-573 KFEQYKDVKKYLG
+573 L
-586 TLDAYNFIEKKSI
+586 TLNFIDFNKYKETYKTKSI
-599 EDYKED
+599 K
-605 YRKQTINFYE
+605 FYE
-615 EQYYSKKY
+615 EKYYDSKY
-623 EKDMKKRREFV
+623 EKNRDIIVKHMKT
-634 DYMKEL
+634 L
-640 DPNNKIIKDFEKQTK
+640 DINNKIIKDFEKQSK
-655 NCSVSFKR
+655 KCSASFMGKS
-663 KTWHN
+663 WDN
-668 IDALLGQLDT
+668 IDKLLNRLDT
-678 DFNSG
+678 DFKN
-683 KYEYVIGFCEA
+683 KNYDYVIGFCDV
-694 IIKSTCATDNQ
+694 IINSTCATDNQ
-705 KNRAKELKNKAKEAK
+705 KYRAKELKEKADNAK
-720 EAKEAKKSVDIGNI
+720 NHINTRNMD
-734 DQTS
+734 

>member
-24 MNYFQLYD
+24 TNYFQLYD

-123 SDAPAEVSRI
+123 SDAPTEVTRI

-249 SWRDSLKETQKTI
+249 NWRDSLKETQKTI

-295 TVVKNIIDKPKS
+295 TVVKNIIDRPKS
-307 EPSKPPRPETPK
+307 EPSKQPRPEPPK
-319 PETTPK
+319 PEPPK
-325 PTPNPLKKGSYSL
+325 PNNKKTYLVITHCG
-338 EAKVKDEKGG
+338 DDGG
-348 VIIGSRSGTY
+348 VATGGGYY
-358 SVGSSIEL
+358 SVDSLVKVVAI
-366 KAVPSPGYR
+366 PNPGYR
-375 FVSWTEDEKVVCQTT
+375 FVSWTEKGKILSENKDF
-390 TYSFQMYDRPMQL
+390 SFPMYNRTIEL
-403 IAHFE
+403 VAHFE
-408 AEQDSAW
+408 AKQTTAW
-415 DLLWI
+415 DIFWERL
-420 RMVQFGA
+420 
-427 AIPKKVLLAIAA
+427 PKKAILAIGA
-439 VIALILLLIFFYP
+439 VVALILLLIFLFP
-452 SNTPQEGEEG
+452 SEDTSKE
-462 TYKEGKKGDTLAQIT
+462 EGKKGDTLAQIT
-477 SKETPGSDLPQLPS
+477 SNETPDSDLSKSSS
-491 EQNESGSLEDC
+491 EEKGSGSLEDC
-502 NTDKLSN
+502 NPEKLSK
-509 YGNVEKIGNLDTI
+509 YGNIDNINNLDTI
-522 KEYIDEARRLKNKGC
+522 KEYIDEARRLKDNGC
-537 TSIEDQYITPAEKH
+537 TSIEDQYITPAKKRAEK
-551 ALEIVKKEADIIY
+551 IVEEELKKLYKTDKK
-564 IEKKNSNQT
+564 IERIKSYDAVKN
-573 KFEQYKDVKKYLG
+573 KIDDY
-586 TLDAYNFIEKKSI
+586 KKSALDFI
-599 EDYKED
+599 DFNAYKET
-605 YRKQTINFYE
+605 YRSTTIKFYE
-615 EQYYSKKY
+615 NEIKVGKW
-623 EKDMKKRREFV
+623 ENKDKDKFAN
-634 DYMKEL
+634 YIKENL
-640 DPNNKIIKDFEKQTK
+640 EDPNNEIAKNVKDYYKKECSIYYPNSKSKPWTVDDLLDQLKTDIENKKNPTYDFVIKGC
-655 NCSVSFKR
+655 N
-663 KTWHN
+663 
-668 IDALLGQLDT
+668 
-678 DFNSG
+678 
-683 KYEYVIGFCEA
+683 A
-694 IIKSTCATDNQ
+694 IINLECATKKQ
-705 KNRAKELKNKAKEAK
+705 KNQAESLKNKAESLKN
-720 EAKEAKKSVDIGNI
+720 EAKKHIDTGNVE
-734 DQTS
+734 QSL

>member
-24 MNYFQLYD
+24 TNYFQLYD

-123 SDAPAEVSRI
+123 SDAPTEVTRI

-225 VRINLLSEDKKKE
+225 VRINLLPEDKKKE

-249 SWRDSLKETQKTI
+249 NWRDSLKETQKTI

-307 EPSKPPRPETPK
+307 EASKQPEPPKPQPPKPETPK
-319 PETTPK
+319 PETPK

-338 EAKVKDEKGG
+338 EVKVKDEKGG
-348 VIIGSRSGTY
+348 VITGSRSGTY
-358 SVGSSIEL
+358 PVGSSIEL

-420 RMVQFGA
+420 RMVHFGA

-452 SNTPQEGEEG
+452 SNTPQKGEEG
-462 TYKEGKKGDTLAQIT
+462 TYKEEKKGDTLAHT
-477 SKETPGSDLPQLPS
+477 PKETPSPNPLQLLSEENGSELIGDCDLTEL
-491 EQNESGSLEDC
+491 N
-502 NTDKLSN
+502 N
-509 YGNVEKIGNLDTI
+509 YGNIEIINNLDII
-522 KEYIDEARRLKNKGC
+522 KAYINEAEKLKNKNC
-537 TSIEDQYITPAEKH
+537 PNIEKLYINPAKER
-551 ALEIVKKEADIIY
+551 ALEIVKNEADTIY
-564 IEKKNSNQT
+564 IKKKNSDQT
-573 KFEQYKDVKKYLG
+573 KFEQYEDVKKYLDSDYI
-586 TLDAYNFIEKKSI
+586 TAYNFIEKKSI
-599 EDYKED
+599 KDYKED
-605 YRKQTINFYE
+605 YRRQTITFYE
-615 EQYYSKKY
+615 KNLD
-623 EKDMKKRREFV
+623 KDAV
-634 DYMKEL
+634 DDKGNPWTEYMKL
-640 DPNNKIIKDFEKQTK
+640 QFAYCIIGKKKLNDPDNK
-655 NCSVSFKR
+655 
-663 KTWHN
+663 
-668 IDALLGQLDT
+668 
-678 DFNSG
+678 
-683 KYEYVIGFCEA
+683 
-694 IIKSTCATDNQ
+694 
-705 KNRAKELKNKAKEAK
+705 KAKEYIDEYKKKQSK
-720 EAKEAKKSVDIGNI
+720 EKQGKEKQGKNVLLNNGVNTDEKKEGEHKNN
-734 DQTS
+734 

>member
-24 MNYFQLYD
+24 TNYFQLYD

-123 SDAPAEVSRI
+123 SDAPAEVTRI

-249 SWRDSLKETQKTI
+249 NWRDSLKETQKTI

-307 EPSKPPRPETPK
+307 EPSKQPRPEPPKPETPK
-319 PETTPK
+319 PEPPK
-325 PTPNPLKKGSYSL
+325 PEPPKPNNKKTYLVITHCG
-338 EAKVKDEKGG
+338 DDGG
-348 VIIGSRSGTY
+348 VATGGGYY
-358 SVGSSIEL
+358 SVDSLVKVVAI
-366 KAVPSPGYR
+366 PNPGYR
-375 FVSWTEDEKVVCQTT
+375 FVSWTEKGKILSENKDF
-390 TYSFQMYDRPMQL
+390 SFPMYNRTIEL
-403 IAHFE
+403 VAHFE
-408 AEQDSAW
+408 AKQTTAW
-415 DLLWI
+415 DIFWERL
-420 RMVQFGA
+420 
-427 AIPKKVLLAIAA
+427 PKKAILAIGA
-439 VIALILLLIFFYP
+439 VVALILLLIFLFP
-452 SNTPQEGEEG
+452 SEDTSKE
-462 TYKEGKKGDTLAQIT
+462 EGKKGDTLAQIT
-477 SKETPGSDLPQLPS
+477 SNETPDSDLSKSSS
-491 EQNESGSLEDC
+491 EEKGSGSLEDC
-502 NTDKLSN
+502 NPEKLSK
-509 YGNVEKIGNLDTI
+509 YGNIDNINNLDTI
-522 KEYIDEARRLKNKGC
+522 KEYIDEARRLKDNGC
-537 TSIEDQYITPAEKH
+537 TSIEDQYITPAKKRAEKIVEEELKKLYKTDKKIERIKSYDAVKNKIDDYKKS
-551 ALEIVKKEADIIY
+551 ALDFIDFNAYKETYRSTTIKFYENEIKVGKWENKDKDKFANYIKENLEDPNNEIA
-564 IEKKNSNQT
+564 KN
-573 KFEQYKDVKKYLG
+573 VKKYY
-586 TLDAYNFIEKKSI
+586 TDQCIVSYN
-599 EDYKED
+599 
-605 YRKQTINFYE
+605 KQTWKVENLLEQLKNDLKKKENTPYDFVINGC
-615 EQYYSKKY
+615 
-623 EKDMKKRREFV
+623 
-634 DYMKEL
+634 
-640 DPNNKIIKDFEKQTK
+640 NT
-655 NCSVSFKR
+655 
-663 KTWHN
+663 
-668 IDALLGQLDT
+668 
-678 DFNSG
+678 
-683 KYEYVIGFCEA
+683 
-694 IIKSTCATDNQ
+694 IIKSKCATEEQ
-705 KNRAKELKNKAKEAK
+705 KEKAKELQE
-720 EAKEAKKSVDIGNI
+720 EAKEAKKNVDTDNFKSPSQILAK
-734 DQTS
+734 

>member
-10 APYTFDIYGSNQED
+10 APYTFDIYGSNRED
-24 MNYFQLYD
+24 TNYFQLYD

-74 VVFQNEYCRDVE
+74 VVFHNEYCRDVE

-112 THQAKY
+112 AHQAKY

-123 SDAPAEVSRI
+123 SDAPTEVTRI

-141 QKNYSQDIL
+141 QKNYSKDIL

-244 LLQIT
+244 LLQINN
-249 SWRDSLKETQKTI
+249 WRDSLKETQKTI

-307 EPSKPPRPETPK
+307 EPSKPPKPETPK
-319 PETTPK
+319 PETPK
-325 PTPNPLKKGSYSL
+325 PNNKKTYLVITHCG
-338 EAKVKDEKGG
+338 DDGG
-348 VIIGSRSGTY
+348 AATGGGYY
-358 SVGSSIEL
+358 SVDSLVKVVAI
-366 KAVPSPGYR
+366 PNPGYR
-375 FVSWTEDEKVVCQTT
+375 FVSWTEKGKILSENKDF
-390 TYSFQMYDRPMQL
+390 SFPMYNRTIEL
-403 IAHFE
+403 VAHFE
-408 AEQDSAW
+408 AKQTTAW
-415 DLLWI
+415 DIFWERL
-420 RMVQFGA
+420 
-427 AIPKKVLLAIAA
+427 PKKAILAIGI
-439 VIALILLLIFFYP
+439 VVALILLLIFLFP
-452 SNTPQEGEEG
+452 SEDTSKEE
-462 TYKEGKKGDTLAQIT
+462 EKKDILAQIT
-477 SKETPGSDLPQLPS
+477 SKETPDSDSSQPS
-491 EQNESGSLEDC
+491 FEKDGSGSLEDC
-502 NTDKLSN
+502 NTDKLNN
-509 YGNVEKIGNLDTI
+509 YGNIEIIDNLDII
-522 KEYIDEARRLKNKGC
+522 KAYINEAEKLKNKNC
-537 TSIEDQYITPAEKH
+537 PNIEKLYITPAKERAEKI
-551 ALEIVKKEADIIY
+551 LENELKKLYDTNSKENEKWIDKYNKVKDY
-564 IEKKNSNQT
+564 IT
-573 KFEQYKDVKKYLG
+573 KYKTSFSYLSF
-586 TLDAYNFIEKKSI
+586 D
-599 EDYKED
+599 
-605 YRKQTINFYE
+605 
-615 EQYYSKKY
+615 KY
-623 EKDMKKRREFV
+623 EKYENLYKNKTIKNLELELEKGNWTKGKKEVIAGDLLR
-634 DYMKEL
+634 L
-640 DPNNKIIKDFEKQTK
+640 DPTNKT
-655 NCSVSFKR
+655 
-663 KTWHN
+663 
-668 IDALLGQLDT
+668 
-678 DFNSG
+678 
-683 KYEYVIGFCEA
+683 
-694 IIKSTCATDNQ
+694 
-705 KNRAKELKNKAKEAK
+705 
-720 EAKEAKKSVDIGNI
+720 AKKYINQPQQEKEDGKSKNGKSKEGKSKEGKSKEGKSKEGKSKEGESKEGESNDDNSIIVNEDVGG
-734 DQTS
+734 TT

>member
-10 APYTFDIYGSNQED
+10 APYTFDIYGSNRED

-74 VVFQNEYCRDVE
+74 VVFHNEYCRDVE

-123 SDAPAEVSRI
+123 SDAPTEVTRI

-141 QKNYSQDIL
+141 QKSYSQDIL

-225 VRINLLSEDKKKE
+225 VRINLLPEDKKKE

-249 SWRDSLKETQKTI
+249 NWRDSLKETQKTI

-307 EPSKPPRPETPK
+307 EPSKQPRPESPK
-319 PETTPK
+319 PESPK
-325 PTPNPLKKGSYSL
+325 PEPPKPEPPKPNNKKTYLVITHCG
-338 EAKVKDEKGG
+338 DDGG
-348 VIIGSRSGTY
+348 AATGGGYY
-358 SVGSSIEL
+358 SVDSLVKVVAI
-366 KAVPSPGYR
+366 PNPGYR
-375 FVSWTEDEKVVCQTT
+375 FVSWTEKGKILSENKDF
-390 TYSFQMYDRPMQL
+390 SFPMYNRTIEL
-403 IAHFE
+403 VAHFE
-408 AEQDSAW
+408 AKQTTAW
-415 DLLWI
+415 DIFWERL
-420 RMVQFGA
+420 
-427 AIPKKVLLAIAA
+427 PKKAILAIAT

-452 SNTPQEGEEG
+452 KEKKDNTEKTASGNS
-462 TYKEGKKGDTLAQIT
+462 L
-477 SKETPGSDLPQLPS
+477 SDLQECINKLDSLFIDIKNMNSIDDIDDLIKKANNSNCDKELVNSHIS
-491 EQNESGSLEDC
+491 E
-502 NTDKLSN
+502 
-509 YGNVEKIGNLDTI
+509 
-522 KEYIDEARRLKNKGC
+522 AKG
-537 TSIEDQYITPAEKH
+537 H
-551 ALEIVKKEADIIY
+551 ALEIVKKKTDSIYDKKGLKKIDIY
-564 IEKKNSNQT
+564 E
-573 KFEQYKDVKKYLG
+573 EVKKYLSRY
-586 TLDAYNFIEKKSI
+586 TYNSI
-599 EDYKED
+599 
-605 YRKQTINFYE
+605 KQTIDNLEEHYRSKTITFYE
-615 EQYYSKKY
+615 DELTDGVDDNGRKWLESRML
-623 EKDMKKRREFV
+623 EFAHFIVNKDK
-634 DYMKEL
+634 L
-640 DPNNKIIKDFEKQTK
+640 NDPNNKIANNYIHKHQSQGGKSNGGKSNGGKSNGAPQSDGNQSDG
-655 NCSVSFKR
+655 NQNGSVPISS
-663 KTWHN
+663 
-668 IDALLGQLDT
+668 A
-678 DFNSG
+678 
-683 KYEYVIGFCEA
+683 V
-694 IIKSTCATDNQ
+694 
-705 KNRAKELKNKAKEAK
+705 KEQN
-720 EAKEAKKSVDIGNI
+720 N
-734 DQTS
+734 

>member
-10 APYTFDIYGSNQED
+10 APYTFDIYGSNRED
-24 MNYFQLYD
+24 TNYFQLYD

-74 VVFQNEYCRDVE
+74 VVFHNEYCRDVE

-112 THQAKY
+112 AHQAKY

-123 SDAPAEVSRI
+123 SDAPAEVTRI

-225 VRINLLSEDKKKE
+225 VRINLLPEDKKKE

-249 SWRDSLKETQKTI
+249 NWRDSLKETQKTI

-307 EPSKPPRPETPK
+307 EASKQPEPPK
-319 PETTPK
+319 PQPPK
-325 PTPNPLKKGSYSL
+325 PTSNPLKKGSYSL
-338 EAKVKDEKGG
+338 EVKVKDEKGG
-348 VIIGSRSGTY
+348 VITGSRSGTY
-358 SVGSSIEL
+358 PVGSSIEL

-420 RMVQFGA
+420 RMVHFGA

-452 SNTPQEGEEG
+452 KENKEENKEGNTNVSNTKEITEITTENTSGDILFDLQECNN
-462 TYKEGKKGDTLAQIT
+462 KLDSLFIDIKSMNSIANIDDLIKKANNLNCDEKLVSSSI
-477 SKETPGSDLPQLPS
+477 S
-491 EQNESGSLEDC
+491 EA
-502 NTDKLSN
+502 K
-509 YGNVEKIGNLDTI
+509 K
-522 KEYIDEARRLKNKGC
+522 R
-537 TSIEDQYITPAEKH
+537 
-551 ALEIVKKEADIIY
+551 ALEIVKNEADTIY
-564 IEKKNSNQT
+564 IKKKNSDQT

-586 TLDAYNFIEKKSI
+586 SLDAYNFIEKKSI

-615 EQYYSKKY
+615 EQYYSKTY
-623 EKDMKKRREFV
+623 EKNMKKRREFV

-640 DPNNKIIKDFEKQTK
+640 DPNNRIIKDFERTK
-655 NCSVSFKR
+655 NCSVIFK
-663 KTWHN
+663 KNKWDN
-668 IDALLGQLDT
+668 IDELLGQLNT
-678 DFNSG
+678 DFESK
-683 KYEYVIGFCEA
+683 KYDYVIGFCEA

-705 KNRAKELKNKAKEAK
+705 KDRAKELKEKAKSAK
-720 EAKEAKKSVDIGNI
+720 INTGNFRP
-734 DQTS
+734 DDKTQ

>member
-1 MNFVFKIFG
+1 MNFIFKIFG

-123 SDAPAEVSRI
+123 SDAPAEVTRI

-225 VRINLLSEDKKKE
+225 VRINLLPEDKKKE

-249 SWRDSLKETQKTI
+249 NWRDSLKETQKTI

-307 EPSKPPRPETPK
+307 EASKQPQPPKPQPPK
-319 PETTPK
+319 PEPPKPETPK

-338 EAKVKDEKGG
+338 EVKVKDEKGG
-348 VIIGSRSGTY
+348 VITGSRSGTY
-358 SVGSSIEL
+358 PVGSSIEL

-408 AEQDSAW
+408 VEQDSAW

-420 RMVQFGA
+420 RMVHFGA

-452 SNTPQEGEEG
+452 KEKKDNTEIISEDLSVLGDC
-462 TYKEGKKGDTLAQIT
+462 KNKLDSLFIDIKNMNSIADIDDLIKKA
-477 SKETPGSDLPQLPS
+477 
-491 EQNESGSLEDC
+491 N
-502 NTDKLSN
+502 
-509 YGNVEKIGNLDTI
+509 NLDCDKKLVSDRI
-522 KEYIDEARRLKNKGC
+522 SEAEG
-537 TSIEDQYITPAEKH
+537 H
-551 ALEIVKKEADIIY
+551 ALEIVKKEADTIY
-564 IEKKNSNQT
+564 ITKKYPNQT
-573 KFEQYKDVKKYLG
+573 KFDQYKSVKEYLDSDYI
-586 TLDAYNFIEKKSI
+586 TAYNFIEKKSI
-599 EDYKED
+599 EYYKED
-605 YRKQTINFYE
+605 YRKQTIVFYE
-615 EQYYSKKY
+615 KNLDKNA
-623 EKDMKKRREFV
+623 V
-634 DYMKEL
+634 DDEGKPWTE
-640 DPNNKIIKDFEKQTK
+640 N
-655 NCSVSFKR
+655 R
-663 KTWHN
+663 KFQF
-668 IDALLGQLDT
+668 ALVIT
-678 DFNSG
+678 D
-683 KYEYVIGFCEA
+683 
-694 IIKSTCATDNQ
+694 
-705 KNRAKELKNKAKEAK
+705 KNRLNDPDNKKAKEYID
-720 EAKEAKKSVDIGNI
+720 EYKKKQGKGTQSDRNQSKGTQSKGTQSKGTQSDGNQNGLVPI
-734 DQTS
+734 SSAAEEQKNN

>member
-10 APYTFDIYGSNQED
+10 APYTFDIYGSNRED
-24 MNYFQLYD
+24 TNYFQLYD

-123 SDAPAEVSRI
+123 SDAPAEVTRI

-225 VRINLLSEDKKKE
+225 VRINLLPEDKKKE

-249 SWRDSLKETQKTI
+249 NWRDSLKETQKTI

-307 EPSKPPRPETPK
+307 EPSKPPKPEPPKPETPK
-319 PETTPK
+319 PA
-325 PTPNPLKKGSYSL
+325 PNPLKKGSYSL
-338 EAKVKDEKGG
+338 EVKVKDEKGG
-348 VIIGSRSGTY
+348 VITGSRSGTY
-358 SVGSSIEL
+358 PVGSSIEL

-390 TYSFQMYDRPMQL
+390 NYSFQMYDRPMQL

-420 RMVQFGA
+420 RMVHFGA

-452 SNTPQEGEEG
+452 KEKKAENKEGNTNVSNTKEITAENTEIRASGNILFDLQE
-462 TYKEGKKGDTLAQIT
+462 
-477 SKETPGSDLPQLPS
+477 
-491 EQNESGSLEDC
+491 C
-502 NTDKLSN
+502 
-509 YGNVEKIGNLDTI
+509 
-522 KEYIDEARRLKNKGC
+522 KNKLDSLFIDIRNMN
-537 TSIEDQYITPAEKH
+537 SIADIDDLIKKANNSNCDKELVNSHISEAKGH
-551 ALEIVKKEADIIY
+551 ALEIVKKKTDSIYDKKGLKKIDIY
-564 IEKKNSNQT
+564 E
-573 KFEQYKDVKKYLG
+573 EVKKYLSRY
-586 TLDAYNFIEKKSI
+586 TYNSI
-599 EDYKED
+599 
-605 YRKQTINFYE
+605 KQTIDNLEEHYRSKTITFYE
-615 EQYYSKKY
+615 DELIDGVDDNGENWS
-623 EKDMKKRREFV
+623 ESRMLEFARFITNRL
-634 DYMKEL
+634 K
-640 DPNNKIIKDFEKQTK
+640 DPNNEI
-655 NCSVSFKR
+655 
-663 KTWHN
+663 
-668 IDALLGQLDT
+668 
-678 DFNSG
+678 
-683 KYEYVIGFCEA
+683 
-694 IIKSTCATDNQ
+694 
-705 KNRAKELKNKAKEAK
+705 AKEYISKHQPQGG
-720 EAKEAKKSVDIGNI
+720 KSKGGKSKGKGNQDNGTQDNGTQDNGNQDNGSVPI
-734 DQTS
+734 SSGAVEVQKTKSK